1 MEEFVSA
8 RLESLGLDGAV
19 YGTYLLSILSDATEA
34 ESAGGEDERSTL
46 LEEIVTEAGVAD
58 REQARAAV
66 REIVECFDNPSLI
79 PASAVV
85 DEPQDR
91 AAPCEGHDEPAAPC
105 GGGESET
112 GGVGQHTIWGDA
124 GEGHFGV
131 EVEQPDWAA
140 TSLEPGLP
148 GEAGYGGGYD
158 NGSGGGYGGYDAG
171 GPGWPGDAGTP
182 GWPSWSQEH
191 GVWAPDQGVACGKGA
206 GFGGWPGEGELE
218 TEREVECFVLW
229 VGRSAPPRP
238 RGVPPSGHTL
248 HTKPE
253 MGARGG
259 ASVAPWRDR
268 PLVPLPSLFTP
279 KPLSPGNP
287 KPWKPGLMFR
297 A

>member
-1 MEEFVSA
+1 MGPTCFRSFPMRRRRNPQEVRTSASRCSRRFLQKLAWRTESRHGQQCA
-8 RLESLGLDGAV
+8 RLWSASTIRRSSQHLPWWMSRRIEPRPAK
-19 YGTYLLSILSDATEA
+19 AT
-34 ESAGGEDERSTL
+34 
-46 LEEIVTEAGVAD
+46 
-58 REQARAAV
+58 
-66 REIVECFDNPSLI
+66 
-79 PASAVV
+79 
-85 DEPQDR
+85 
-91 AAPCEGHDEPAAPC
+91 
-105 GGGESET
+105 
-112 GGVGQHTIWGDA
+112 
-124 GEGHFGV
+124 
-131 EVEQPDWAA
+131 
-140 TSLEPGLP
+140 TSRPHH
-148 GEAGYGGGYD
+148 AGYGGGYD
-158 NGSGGGYGGYDAG
+158 NGGGGGYGGYDAG

-248 HTKPE
+248 RTKPE